1 MKFLKTVG
9 INLLQFARSRTLVCV
24 LILLGLTIAGF
35 CLNVYYAQAMADITS
50 LKASHHA
57 DRDLKFVF
65 TQDVSSKQ
73 VLAGLQ
79 KGSGR
84 FIADFWDL
92 RLFDEY
98 GYYLSSKSVDDTRQA
113 GKADGYGL
121 VGVLMDNRG
130 NLILTGRD
138 LQPQDKDADNA
149 VADFTVV
156 FSDEEK
162 RTVQIGE
169 NSFQIVGQ
177 AKLFES
183 SKCLQ
188 IDYRRMAEKD
198 IPIRA
203 AVLTFENI
211 PTAQEVETV
220 RQAFLRLDPKAK
232 VILPEPAKGDY
243 GEYFFAVM
251 KLPLIMTA
259 FALLSI
265 AALIGFAFT
274 INRRKYNIYKLC
286 GISKAG
292 LRLLCAAD
300 VAAFTLTGYLLGSL
314 LSTVFIAA
322 TGWTEYQMGFLDFGA
337 VYLAILL
344 ATLLLTCLPLLR
356 VARHFE
362 KVEV

>member
-1 MKFLKTVG
+1 MKFLKTAG

-24 LILLGLTIAGF
+24 LILLGLAIAGF
-35 CLNVYYAQAMADITS
+35 CLNVYYAQAMEDITAI
-50 LKASHHA
+50 KISHHA

-65 TQDVSSKQ
+65 TQGVSSKQ
-73 VLAGLQ
+73 ALAGLQ
-79 KGSGR
+79 TENGR
-84 FIADFWDL
+84 MIADFWDL
-92 RLFDEY
+92 QLFDER
-98 GYYLSSKSVDDTRQA
+98 GYYLSSKSVDDTRQS

-138 LQPQDKDADNA
+138 LQPQDKDADNV
-149 VADFTVV
+149 VADFTVL

-162 RTVQIGE
+162 RAVQIGE
-169 NSFQIVGQ
+169 HSFQIVGQ
-177 AKLFES
+177 ARLFDS

-211 PTAQEVETV
+211 PTAQEIEAV
-220 RQAFLRLDPKAK
+220 RQAFLRLDPEAK
-232 VILPEPAKGDY
+232 VLLLEPSRGSNWV
-243 GEYFFAVM
+243 YFFSKM
-251 KLPLIMTA
+251 QFPLLMTA

-265 AALIGFAFT
+265 AALVGFAFT

-286 GISKAG
+286 GVTKLN

-300 VAAFTLTGYLLGSL
+300 VAAFTLAGYLLGSL
-314 LSTVFIAA
+314 LSAVFIAA
-322 TGWTEYQMGFLDFGA
+322 TGWTEYRMGVLDFGA
-337 VYLAILL
+337 VYLVILL
-344 ATLLLTCLPLLR
+344 ATLVLTCLPLLR
-356 VARHFE
+356 TARHFE
-362 KVEV
+362 KVEL

>member
-1 MKFLKTVG
+1 MEFLKTAG
-9 INLLQFARSRTLVCV
+9 INLLQFARSRTLVCG

-65 TQDVSSKQ
+65 TQDVSGKQ
-73 VLAGLQ
+73 ALAGLQ
-79 KGSGR
+79 NKNGR
-84 FIADFWDL
+84 MIADFWDL
-92 RLFDEY
+92 RLFDER
-98 GYYLSSKSVDDTRQA
+98 GYYLSSKSVDDTRQT

-177 AKLFES
+177 AKLFDS

-198 IPIRA
+198 ISIRA

-220 RQAFLRLDPKAK
+220 RQAFLRLDPGAN

-251 KLPLIMTA
+251 QMPLLMTA
-259 FALLSI
+259 FALFSI